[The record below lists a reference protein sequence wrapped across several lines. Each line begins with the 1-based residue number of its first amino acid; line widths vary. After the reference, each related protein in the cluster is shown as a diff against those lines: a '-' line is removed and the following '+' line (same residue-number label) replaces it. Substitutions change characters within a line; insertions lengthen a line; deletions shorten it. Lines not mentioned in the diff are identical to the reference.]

1 MGRKISKI
9 YDTDPW
15 LEPYRQAID
24 ARHERIMTVRD
35 AIRGDHKKLYDAV
48 NNHLFYGLHKEGAF
62 WAFREWA
69 PNANRIYVTGDFN
82 NWRKSPDY
90 EMKPIGGGNWELLVP
105 VDEIHHGDKFK
116 WFVEWPSGG
125 GERLPAYAY
134 RCIQDPETKIFA
146 AEVWDPAKPYRWKHR
161 KHVKVENPLIY
172 EVHIGMSSEE
182 EKVATFDEF
191 RRNVLPHVIELGY
204 NTIQIMALQEHPYYG
219 SFGYQVSNFFALS
232 SRFGTP
238 EDFKRLVDEAHENNI
253 AVIMDLVHSHAVKN
267 EVEGL
272 SRLDGSL
279 TTYFHEG
286 PKGEHP
292 AWNSRCFDYGK
303 SETRY
308 FLLSNCKFWMEEY
321 RLDGFRFD
329 GVTSMLYFDHG
340 LGRDFSGYGSY
351 FDGGVDEDAVTYL
364 ALANII
370 IRDVFRDAITIAEDM
385 SGMAGL
391 AAPLER
397 GGVGFGYRMSMG
409 VPDMWIKWIKELSDW
424 DWSMG
429 GLWYELTNKRA
440 DEKTISYAE
449 CHDQA
454 LVGDKTIIFRLID
467 KEMYFC
473 MDKQST
479 NLLVDRG
486 IALHKMIRL
495 VTLATAGNGY
505 LTFMGNEYGQPEWI
519 DFPREGN
526 GWSYK
531 HARRQWSL
539 IKDDNLRFRG
549 LNDFDAAMI
558 HLFAEEKL
566 LAKPHY
572 CYLAHETDKIL
583 CFTRGECM
591 FAFNFNPEKS
601 FTDYWVEA
609 PEGTWDV
616 LFSSDREE
624 FGGFGRIDETV
635 SHITTPSDGKHY
647 LRLYLPSRTVTVLKL
662 RK

>member
-15 LEPYRQAID
+15 LEPYRGAID
-24 ARHERIMTVRD
+24 ARHDRIMAAMDSIKGEHST
-35 AIRGDHKKLYDAV
+35 LYDAV
-48 NNHLFYGLHKEGAF
+48 NNHLYYGLHKEGAF

-69 PNANRIYVTGDFN
+69 PNANRIYVIGDFN
-82 NWRKSPDY
+82 SWRKSPDY
-90 EMKPIGGGNWELLVP
+90 EMKPVGGGNWELLVP

-116 WFVEWPSGG
+116 WFVEWPAGG

-134 RCIQDPETKIFA
+134 RCIQDPETKIFT
-146 AEVWDPAKPYRWKHR
+146 AEVWDPATPYRWKHR
-161 KHVKVENPLIY
+161 KHVKIDNPLIY

-191 RRNVLPHVIELGY
+191 RLNVLPHVIELGY

-238 EDFKRLVDEAHENNI
+238 EEFKRLVDEAHKNNI
-253 AVIMDLVHSHAVKN
+253 AVVMDLVHSHAVKN

-303 SETRY
+303 NETKF

-370 IRDVFRDAITIAEDM
+370 TKEVFKDAITIAEDM

-391 AAPLER
+391 AAPLKA

-409 VPDMWIKWIKELSDW
+409 VPDMWIKWIKERSDW

-473 MDKQST
+473 MDKQSQ

-539 IKDDNLRFRG
+539 IKDDNLRFKG
-549 LNDFDAAMI
+549 LNDFDAEMI
-558 HLFAEEKL
+558 HLFAEEQL
-566 LAKPHY
+566 LSKPHY
-572 CYLAHETDKIL
+572 CYLAHEADKVL

-601 FTDYWVEA
+601 FTDYRIEA

-624 FGGFGRIDETV
+624 FGGFGRIDESV
-635 SHITTPSDGKHY
+635 SHVTTKSDGKSY
-647 LRLYLPSRTVTVLKL
+647 VKLYLPSRTVTVLKL